1 MGVTGQELASYVE
14 EFTVGTWAED
24 PELLATFRAEVDER
38 LASLSAG
45 LLQLETQA
53 SHSSPRQLIAGL
65 FRDAH
70 TVKGS
75 ARMMGLTKVLETA
88 HAAEDLLGALRDGRF
103 QVRRDYVD
111 LLLATVD
118 GIGRS
123 ITNAPHAEVTEFL
136 DLLVAALRGAL
147 EGDDP
152 VTVPRMAE
160 PTPVGAAR
168 TAPPP
173 PSAASASASPS
184 AASSSSASSPAGT
197 GPASAFIVPTPPT
210 APAAFVVPPPPPNQ
224 AAVTLGGTGGPR
236 VVPPPPQ
243 SQAAIT
249 PVDRGNERAVDSVRV
264 TSQRVYDLLDVV
276 GEAELDARRVEQ
288 NAERVIALAADQK
301 RWLRA
306 LRDAVAASGSS
317 LPRDVEDAVY
327 NVMTVTD
334 QMQQSGH
341 QLRTLVED
349 ARGRL
354 ALVRDGAMGLAMV
367 PVRRVVAAFPRL
379 VRDVASSTGKD
390 VRLNLV
396 GEDVELDKKVLDG
409 VADALKHLV
418 INAVDHGCETPEDR
432 VAAGKSPRAT
442 VTVLAKAAG
451 GTVVLEVSDDGRGID
466 ENRVR
471 ATAIERGL
479 LPVGSTVAGAQL
491 LQLLFLAAFS
501 TSATVTSTSGRGV
514 GLDVVKTAVD
524 DLGGTIDV
532 FSELG
537 AGSRFV
543 LTLPITLGVLRCLIA
558 RVGDERYAVPV
569 PAVMESLSLRDVPI
583 DNVAGVPVVIRHG
596 ISVPLLDLG
605 SALGV
610 AGVRDARAA
619 LVVRHGGASDL
630 IAWSVDRLEGELELV
645 VKDLGSFVG
654 RLPLVTGATIDG
666 DGSVV
671 CLIDLREI
679 SGRAGGTGHTAGSTG
694 HLAGSAGAA
703 MPIGGSLG
711 AEGNDVDGTELVT
724 APVGR
729 KPRVL
734 VVEDSVGVR
743 ELERV
748 ILESAGYEVVTAVDG
763 LDGIARLRA
772 QPADLVLS
780 DVEMPGMDGFA
791 LTRTIRRTRGWE
803 QVPVVIMTS
812 RGDESDR
819 RAGLEAGANAYLLKS
834 DFDQTELVD
843 TVRRLIGR

>member
-1 MGVTGQELASYVE
+1 MGS
-14 EFTVGTWAED
+14 WAED

-45 LLQLETQA
+45 LLQLE
-53 SHSSPRQLIAGL
+53 SHAAPKQLMAGL

-75 ARMMGLTKVLETA
+75 ARMMGLHKVLETA

-111 LLLATVD
+111 LLLATAD

-123 ITNAPHAEVTEFL
+123 IVANPPAVVEEYL
-136 DLLVAALRGAL
+136 AALVTAL
-147 EGDDP
+147 RDALGGGEP
-152 VTVPRMAE
+152 VVVPRMAE
-160 PTPVGAAR
+160 PVPV
-168 TAPPP
+168 PL
-173 PSAASASASPS
+173 
-184 AASSSSASSPAGT
+184 
-197 GPASAFIVPTPPT
+197 
-210 APAAFVVPPPPPNQ
+210 PPPPPAAAPFASAGPIAAPAWPVAPPL
-224 AAVTLGGTGGPR
+224 AAVSGLGSLPAAPAAAMTL
-236 VVPPPPQ
+236 
-243 SQAAIT
+243 
-249 PVDRGNERAVDSVRV
+249 DRGGERAVDSVRV

-288 NAERVIALAADQK
+288 NAEKVVMFATEQK
-301 RWLRA
+301 RWLRT
-306 LRDAVAASGSS
+306 LRDAVAANGSS
-317 LPRDVEDAVY
+317 LPEDVELAVHQ
-327 NVMTVTD
+327 VVSVTD
-334 QMQQSGH
+334 QMQASGQ
-341 QLRTLVED
+341 QLRELVED

-379 VRDVASSTGKD
+379 IRDVASSTHKD

-432 VAAGKSPRAT
+432 LAAGKPPRAT

-466 ENRVR
+466 EDKVR
-471 ATAIERGL
+471 AAAIDRGL
-479 LPVGSTVAGAQL
+479 LPAGSTLAGAQL
-491 LQLLFLAAFS
+491 FQLLFLAAFS

-537 AGSRFV
+537 AGTRFV

-569 PAVMESLSLRDVPI
+569 PGVMESLSLRDVAI
-583 DNVAGVPVVIRHG
+583 GHVAGVPVVIRHG
-596 ISVPLLDLG
+596 VSVPLLDLG

-610 AGVRDARAA
+610 ESDRDPRAA
-619 LVVRHGGASDL
+619 LVVRHNGASDL

-671 CLIDLREI
+671 CLIDLREL
-679 SGRAGGTGHTAGSTG
+679 SGRAGGTGHNVNA
-694 HLAGSAGAA
+694 HLGGQGGAVDSAN
-703 MPIGGSLG
+703 GGNPEPSPL
-711 AEGNDVDGTELVT
+711 
-724 APVGR
+724 GR

-743 ELERV
+743 ELERA

-772 QPADLVLS
+772 EPADLVLS
-780 DVEMPGMDGFA
+780 DVEMPGMDGFT

-819 RAGLEAGANAYLLKS
+819 RAGLEAGASAYLLKS

-843 TVRRLIGR
+843 TVRRLLGR

>member
-1 MGVTGQELASYVE
+1 
-14 EFTVGTWAED
+14 VGTWAED
-24 PELLATFRAEVDER
+24 PELLATFRAEVEER

-45 LLQLETQA
+45 LLQLE
-53 SHSSPRQLIAGL
+53 SNPSPRQLIAGL

-75 ARMMGLTKVLETA
+75 ARMMGLTAVLHTA

-111 LLLATVD
+111 LLLATAD
-118 GIGRS
+118 GISRS
-123 ITNAPHAEVTEFL
+123 IAPNPTPTVDAYLT
-136 DLLVAALRGAL
+136 DLVNALRGAL

-152 VTVPRMAE
+152 VTIPRMSQ
-160 PTPVGAAR
+160 
-168 TAPPP
+168 P
-173 PSAASASASPS
+173 PSSPPAADL
-184 AASSSSASSPAGT
+184 PA
-197 GPASAFIVPTPPT
+197 
-210 APAAFVVPPPPPNQ
+210 APAAVPAGRKRTLIVPAPPTLPAPATLDSQLSLTMPPPAPV
-224 AAVTLGGTGGPR
+224 AAVSAPVPLVDGGG
-236 VVPPPPQ
+236 
-243 SQAAIT
+243 
-249 PVDRGNERAVDSVRV
+249 ERAVDSVRV

-288 NAERVIALAADQK
+288 NAERVIALATDQK
-301 RWLRA
+301 HWLRA
-306 LRDAVAASGSS
+306 LRDAVAASGGS
-317 LPRDVEDAVY
+317 LPGDIEAAVY
-327 NVMTVTD
+327 HVMSVTD
-334 QMQQSGH
+334 QMQSSGH
-341 QLRTLVED
+341 QLRELVED
-349 ARGRL
+349 SRGRL

-379 VRDVASSTGKD
+379 IRDVASSTGKD
-390 VRLNLV
+390 VRLVLV

-418 INAVDHGCETPEDR
+418 INAVDHGCETPDERGALD
-432 VAAGKSPRAT
+432 KPPRAT
-442 VTVLAKAAG
+442 VTVSAKAAG
-451 GTVVLEVSDDGRGID
+451 GTVVLEVADDGRGID
-466 ENRVR
+466 EDKVR

-479 LPVGSTVAGAQL
+479 LPAGSTLAGAQL
-491 LQLLFLAAFS
+491 FQLLFLAAFS
-501 TSATVTSTSGRGV
+501 TSPTVTSTSGRGV

-532 FSELG
+532 FSDLG
-537 AGSRFV
+537 SGSRFV

-558 RVGDERYAVPV
+558 RVGSERYAVPV
-569 PAVMESLSLRDVPI
+569 PAVIESLSLRDVAV

-596 ISVPLLDLG
+596 IAVPLLDLG
-605 SALGV
+605 AALGV
-610 AGVRDARAA
+610 EGEREPRAA
-619 LVVRHGGASDL
+619 LVVRNGGASDL

-679 SGRAGGTGHTAGSTG
+679 SVRAGGTGHV
-694 HLAGSAGAA
+694 
-703 MPIGGSLG
+703 GGSIHHG
-711 AEGNDVDGTELVT
+711 VGSSVEPSTVVA
-724 APVGR
+724 GR
-729 KPRVL
+729 KARIL

-748 ILESAGYEVVTAVDG
+748 ILESAGYDVVTAVDG

-772 QPADLVLS
+772 EPADLVLS
-780 DVEMPGMDGFA
+780 DVEMPGMDGFT

-819 RAGLEAGANAYLLKS
+819 RAGLEAGASAYLLKS

-843 TVRRLIGR
+843 TVRRLVGR

>member
-1 MGVTGQELASYVE
+1 M
-14 EFTVGTWAED
+14 GTWAED

-45 LLQLETQA
+45 LLQLESNGA
-53 SHSSPRQLIAGL
+53 PRQLIAAL

-75 ARMMGLTKVLETA
+75 ARMMGLTTVLQTA

-103 QVRRDYVD
+103 QVKREYVD

-123 ITNAPHAEVTEFL
+123 IATAPSTTVDGYLGE
-136 DLLVAALRGAL
+136 LVDALRGAL

-152 VTVPRMAE
+152 VKVPRMSQPVPAAVAPARAAKGGTKAASKGAAATAAE
-160 PTPVGAAR
+160 ASSTPVGVPAAGGVPFIV
-168 TAPPP
+168 ANP
-173 PSAASASASPS
+173 AASAALPGLSLPPMPLA
-184 AASSSSASSPAGT
+184 PAPVADVG
-197 GPASAFIVPTPPT
+197 
-210 APAAFVVPPPPPNQ
+210 APAALAGMAQ
-224 AAVTLGGTGGPR
+224 LGVGF
-236 VVPPPPQ
+236 
-243 SQAAIT
+243 
-249 PVDRGNERAVDSVRV
+249 DRAGDRAVDSVRV

-288 NAERVIALAADQK
+288 NAERVIALAVDQK

-306 LRDAVAASGSS
+306 LRDAVAASGAD
-317 LPRDVEDAVY
+317 LPSEVESAVHH
-327 NVMTVTD
+327 VMSVTD
-334 QMQQSGH
+334 QMQSSGH
-341 QLRTLVED
+341 QLRELVED
-349 ARGRL
+349 SRGRL

-418 INAVDHGCETPEDR
+418 INAVDHGCETPDER
-432 VAAGKSPRAT
+432 VAADKPPRAT
-442 VTVLAKAAG
+442 VTVSAKAAG

-466 ENRVR
+466 EDAVR
-471 ATAIERGL
+471 AIAIERGL
-479 LPVGSTVAGAQL
+479 LPVGSTLGGAQL
-491 LQLLFLAAFS
+491 FQLLFLASFS
-501 TSATVTSTSGRGV
+501 TSPTVTSTSGRGV

-537 AGSRFV
+537 VGTSFV

-558 RVGDERYAVPV
+558 RVGSERYAVPV
-569 PAVMESLSLRDVPI
+569 PAVIESLSLRDVAV
-583 DNVAGVPVVIRHG
+583 DTVAGVPVVVRHG
-596 ISVPLLDLG
+596 VTVPLLDLG

-610 AGVRDARAA
+610 EGDREPRAA
-619 LVVRHGGASDL
+619 LVVRNGGASDL

-679 SGRAGGTGHTAGSTG
+679 SGRAGGTGHVG
-694 HLAGSAGAA
+694 GSAQAA
-703 MPIGGSLG
+703 SPILIDQ
-711 AEGNDVDGTELVT
+711 EPTQL
-724 APVGR
+724 GR
-729 KPRVL
+729 KARIL

-763 LDGIARLRA
+763 LDGIARLRTE
-772 QPADLVLS
+772 PADLVLS
-780 DVEMPGMDGFA
+780 DVEMPGMDGFT

-819 RAGLEAGANAYLLKS
+819 RAGLEAGASAYLLKS

-843 TVRRLIGR
+843 TVRRLVGR

>member
-1 MGVTGQELASYVE
+1 M
-14 EFTVGTWAED
+14 GTWAED

-53 SHSSPRQLIAGL
+53 SPRQLIAAL

-123 ITNAPHAEVTEFL
+123 ITSAPHAEVTEYL
-136 DLLVAALRGAL
+136 DLLVTALRGAL

-160 PTPVGAAR
+160 PVPVAASR
-168 TAPPP
+168 IAPPPP
-173 PSAASASASPS
+173 PSA
-184 AASSSSASSPAGT
+184 SSPDGT
-197 GPASAFIVPTPPT
+197 APASAFIVPTPP
-210 APAAFVVPPPPPNQ
+210 AGPSPAAFVVPPPPANQ
-224 AAVTLGGTGGPR
+224 PAVTLGGSGGAR
-236 VVPPPPQ
+236 VPPPPPQ

-288 NAERVIALAADQK
+288 SAERVIALATDQK

-317 LPRDVEDAVY
+317 LPSDVEDAVY

-341 QLRTLVED
+341 QLRALVED

-418 INAVDHGCETPEDR
+418 INAIDHGCETPDDR
-432 VAAGKSPRAT
+432 IAAGKSPRAT
-442 VTVLAKAAG
+442 VTVAAKAAG

-471 ATAIERGL
+471 AAAIERGL

-537 AGSRFV
+537 VGTQFV

-569 PAVMESLSLRDVPI
+569 PAVMESLSLRDVPVE
-583 DNVAGVPVVIRHG
+583 NVAGVPVVIRHG

-610 AGVRDARAA
+610 PGARDARAA

-679 SGRAGGTGHTAGSTG
+679 SGRAGGTGHVAGGTA
-694 HLAGSAGAA
+694 AA
-703 MPIGGSLG
+703 MPAVGSLG
-711 AEGNDVDGTELVT
+711 AHGDDAEGTEMFA

-729 KPRVL
+729 KPRIL

-780 DVEMPGMDGFA
+780 DVEMPGMDGFT

-843 TVRRLIGR
+843 TVRRLVGR

>member
-1 MGVTGQELASYVE
+1 
-14 EFTVGTWAED
+14 
-24 PELLATFRAEVDER
+24 
-38 LASLSAG
+38 
-45 LLQLETQA
+45 
-53 SHSSPRQLIAGL
+53 
-65 FRDAH
+65 
-70 TVKGS
+70 
-75 ARMMGLTKVLETA
+75 MMGLTKVLETA
-88 HAAEDLLGALRDGRF
+88 HAAEDLLGALRDSRF
-103 QVRRDYVD
+103 QVKREYVD

-118 GIGRS
+118 GIARS
-123 ITNAPHAEVTEFL
+123 IAGEPAAAVEEYLT
-136 DLLVAALRGAL
+136 DLVNALRGAL

-152 VTVPRMAE
+152 VKVPRMAE
-160 PTPVGAAR
+160 PKPV
-168 TAPPP
+168 PL
-173 PSAASASASPS
+173 
-184 AASSSSASSPAGT
+184 
-197 GPASAFIVPTPPT
+197 VP
-210 APAAFVVPPPPPNQ
+210 VPPPVVPSPPGSPVGGLLVPAPPSVPPVPL
-224 AAVTLGGTGGPR
+224 AAV
-236 VVPPPPQ
+236 
-243 SQAAIT
+243 AAS
-249 PVDRGNERAVDSVRV
+249 PMDRGGDRAVDSVRV

-288 NAERVIALAADQK
+288 NAERVITLATEQK

-306 LRDAVAASGSS
+306 LRDAVAANGAA
-317 LPRDVEDAVY
+317 LPLDVEAAVH
-327 NVMTVTD
+327 NVMSVTD
-334 QMQQSGH
+334 QMQSSGH
-341 QLRTLVED
+341 QLRELVED

-354 ALVRDGAMGLAMV
+354 GLVRDGAMGLAMV

-390 VRLNLV
+390 VRLNLL
-396 GEDVELDKKVLDG
+396 GEDAELDKKVLDG

-418 INAVDHGCETPEDR
+418 INAVDHGCETPDDR
-432 VAAGKSPRAT
+432 TAVAKPPRAT
-442 VTVLAKAAG
+442 VTVSAKAAG

-466 ENRVR
+466 EDKVR
-471 ATAIERGL
+471 AAAIERGL
-479 LPVGSTVAGAQL
+479 LPVGSTLAGAQL
-491 LQLLFLAAFS
+491 FQLLFLAAFS
-501 TSATVTSTSGRGV
+501 TSPTVTSTSGRGV

-537 AGSRFV
+537 AGTRFV

-558 RVGDERYAVPV
+558 RVGEERYAVPV
-569 PAVMESLSLRDVPI
+569 PAVTESLSLRDVAI

-605 SALGV
+605 AALGV
-610 AGVRDARAA
+610 ESARDPRAA
-619 LVVRHGGASDL
+619 LVVRTSGASDL

-679 SGRAGGTGHTAGSTG
+679 SGRASGTGHVGGAAHLGGPRLSTHTNG
-694 HLAGSAGAA
+694 GRSDSAG
-703 MPIGGSLG
+703 G
-711 AEGNDVDGTELVT
+711 AIEQEANPL
-724 APVGR
+724 GR
-729 KPRVL
+729 KPRIL

-748 ILESAGYEVVTAVDG
+748 ILESAGYDVVTAVDG

-772 QPADLVLS
+772 EPADLVLS
-780 DVEMPGMDGFA
+780 DVEMPGMDGFT

-819 RAGLEAGANAYLLKS
+819 RAGLEAGASAYLLKS

-843 TVRRLIGR
+843 TVRRLVGR

>member
-1 MGVTGQELASYVE
+1 M
-14 EFTVGTWAED
+14 GTWAED

-45 LLQLETQA
+45 LLQLESNA
-53 SHSSPRQLIAGL
+53 APRQLIAGL

-103 QVRRDYVD
+103 HVKREYVD

-118 GIGRS
+118 GIARS
-123 ITNAPHAEVTEFL
+123 IAGEPAAAVEEYLT
-136 DLLVAALRGAL
+136 DLVNALRGAL

-152 VTVPRMAE
+152 VRVPRMAE
-160 PTPVGAAR
+160 PKP
-168 TAPPP
+168 AP
-173 PSAASASASPS
+173 
-184 AASSSSASSPAGT
+184 
-197 GPASAFIVPTPPT
+197 
-210 APAAFVVPPPPPNQ
+210 VVPPPPTAVPSPIAVPSPGGALLVPAPPSMPPVPL
-224 AAVTLGGTGGPR
+224 AAL
-236 VVPPPPQ
+236 
-243 SQAAIT
+243 AAS
-249 PVDRGNERAVDSVRV
+249 PMDRGGERAVDSVRV

-288 NAERVIALAADQK
+288 NAERVITLATEQK

-306 LRDAVAASGSS
+306 LRDAVAANGAA
-317 LPRDVEDAVY
+317 LPLDVEAAVH
-327 NVMTVTD
+327 NVMSVTD
-334 QMQQSGH
+334 QMQSSGH
-341 QLRTLVED
+341 QLRELVED

-390 VRLNLV
+390 VRLNLL

-418 INAVDHGCETPEDR
+418 INAVDHGCETPDDR
-432 VAAGKSPRAT
+432 MAVDKPPRAT
-442 VTVLAKAAG
+442 VTVSAKAAG

-466 ENRVR
+466 EDKVR
-471 ATAIERGL
+471 ASAIERGL
-479 LPVGSTVAGAQL
+479 LPVGSTLAGAQL
-491 LQLLFLAAFS
+491 FQLLFLAAFS
-501 TSATVTSTSGRGV
+501 TSPTVTSTSGRGV

-537 AGSRFV
+537 SGSRFV

-569 PAVMESLSLRDVPI
+569 PAVMESLSLRDVAI

-605 SALGV
+605 AALGV
-610 AGVRDARAA
+610 DSARDPRAA
-619 LVVRHGGASDL
+619 LVVRNSGASDL

-679 SGRAGGTGHTAGSTG
+679 SGRASGTGHVGGAAHLGGPRVAGHANRGNSRDD
-694 HLAGSAGAA
+694 SAG
-703 MPIGGSLG
+703 G
-711 AEGNDVDGTELVT
+711 AIEQEANPL
-724 APVGR
+724 GR
-729 KPRVL
+729 KPRIL

-748 ILESAGYEVVTAVDG
+748 ILESAGYDVVTAVDG

-772 QPADLVLS
+772 EPADLVLS
-780 DVEMPGMDGFA
+780 DVEMPGMDGFT

-819 RAGLEAGANAYLLKS
+819 RAGLEAGASAYLLKS

-843 TVRRLIGR
+843 TVRRLVGR

>member
-1 MGVTGQELASYVE
+1 
-14 EFTVGTWAED
+14 VGSWAED
-24 PELLATFRAEVDER
+24 PELLATFRAEVEER

-45 LLQLETQA
+45 LLQLESNA
-53 SHSSPRQLIAGL
+53 SPRQLIAGL

-75 ARMMGLTKVLETA
+75 ARMMGLTAVLQTA

-111 LLLATVD
+111 VLLATVD
-118 GIGRS
+118 GISRS
-123 ITNAPHAEVTEFL
+123 IAPNPTPAVDEYLT
-136 DLLVAALRGAL
+136 DLVNALRGAL

-152 VTVPRMAE
+152 VTIPRMPQPAPPAAE
-160 PTPVGAAR
+160 PAP
-168 TAPPP
+168 APP
-173 PSAASASASPS
+173 AV
-184 AASSSSASSPAGT
+184 PAGRKRT
-197 GPASAFIVPTPPT
+197 LIVPAPPT
-210 APAAFVVPPPPPNQ
+210 VPAPSTLDSSLSLTVPPP
-224 AAVTLGGTGGPR
+224 ASSVAVSAPVALVDGGG
-236 VVPPPPQ
+236 
-243 SQAAIT
+243 
-249 PVDRGNERAVDSVRV
+249 ERAVDSVRV

-301 RWLRA
+301 HWLRA
-306 LRDAVAASGSS
+306 LRDAVAASGGS
-317 LPRDVEDAVY
+317 LPGDVEAAVY
-327 NVMTVTD
+327 HVMSVTD
-334 QMQQSGH
+334 QMQSSGH
-341 QLRTLVED
+341 QLRELVED
-349 ARGRL
+349 SRGRL

-379 VRDVASSTGKD
+379 IRDVASSTGKD
-390 VRLNLV
+390 VRLILV

-418 INAVDHGCETPEDR
+418 INAVDHGCETPEVRGALD
-432 VAAGKSPRAT
+432 KPPRAT
-442 VTVLAKAAG
+442 VTVSAKAAG
-451 GTVVLEVSDDGRGID
+451 GTVVLEVADDGRGID
-466 ENRVR
+466 EDKVR

-479 LPVGSTVAGAQL
+479 LPAGSTLAGAQL
-491 LQLLFLAAFS
+491 FQLLFLASFS
-501 TSATVTSTSGRGV
+501 TSPTVTSTSGRGV

-532 FSELG
+532 LSELG
-537 AGSRFV
+537 SGTRFV

-558 RVGDERYAVPV
+558 RVGNERYAVPV
-569 PAVMESLSLRDVPI
+569 PAVIESVSLRDVAV

-596 ISVPLLDLG
+596 IAVPLLDLG
-605 SALGV
+605 AALGV
-610 AGVRDARAA
+610 EGEREPRAA
-619 LVVRHGGASDL
+619 LVVRNGGASDL

-679 SGRAGGTGHTAGSTG
+679 SVRAGGTGHV
-694 HLAGSAGAA
+694 
-703 MPIGGSLG
+703 GGSIHHG
-711 AEGNDVDGTELVT
+711 VSSSAAEPV
-724 APVGR
+724 APVIGR
-729 KPRVL
+729 KPRIL

-748 ILESAGYEVVTAVDG
+748 ILESAGYDVVTAVDG

-772 QPADLVLS
+772 EPADLVLS
-780 DVEMPGMDGFA
+780 DVEMPGMDGFT

-819 RAGLEAGANAYLLKS
+819 RAGLEAGASAYLLKS

-843 TVRRLIGR
+843 TVRRLVGR

>member
-1 MGVTGQELASYVE
+1 M
-14 EFTVGTWAED
+14 GTWAED

-45 LLQLETQA
+45 LLQLE
-53 SHSSPRQLIAGL
+53 SSGAPRQLIAAL

-75 ARMMGLTKVLETA
+75 ARMMGLATVLQTA

-103 QVRRDYVD
+103 QVKREYVD

-123 ITNAPHAEVTEFL
+123 IATAPSTAVDGYLGE
-136 DLLVAALRGAL
+136 LVDALRGAL

-152 VTVPRMAE
+152 VKVPRMSQ
-160 PTPVGAAR
+160 PTPALAALPARPRASRAGKSKTATTVAESGAQ
-168 TAPPP
+168 APDPI
-173 PSAASASASPS
+173 AATLGVRA
-184 AASSSSASSPAGT
+184 T
-197 GPASAFIVPTPPT
+197 GSVPFIVANPAAVTGLPGLSLPPVPLSSVA
-210 APAAFVVPPPPPNQ
+210 APAAEAP
-224 AAVTLGGTGGPR
+224 AALTGM
-236 VVPPPPQ
+236 
-243 SQAAIT
+243 ALL
-249 PVDRGNERAVDSVRV
+249 DRPGERAVDSVRV

-288 NAERVIALAADQK
+288 NAERVIALAIDQK

-306 LRDAVAASGSS
+306 LRDAVAASGAS
-317 LPRDVEDAVY
+317 LPGEVESAVY
-327 NVMTVTD
+327 NVMSVTD
-334 QMQQSGH
+334 QMQSSGH
-341 QLRTLVED
+341 QLRELVED
-349 ARGRL
+349 SRGRL

-418 INAVDHGCETPEDR
+418 INAVDHGCETPEER
-432 VAAGKSPRAT
+432 VAADKPVRAT
-442 VTVLAKAAG
+442 VTVSAKAAG

-466 ENRVR
+466 EDAVR

-479 LPVGSTVAGAQL
+479 LPVGSTLGGAQL
-491 LQLLFLAAFS
+491 FQLLFLASFS
-501 TSATVTSTSGRGV
+501 TSPTVTSTSGRGV

-537 AGSRFV
+537 AGTSFV

-558 RVGDERYAVPV
+558 RVGSERYAVPV
-569 PAVMESLSLRDVPI
+569 PAVIESLSLRDVVV
-583 DNVAGVPVVIRHG
+583 DTVAGVPVVLRHG
-596 ISVPLLDLG
+596 VTVPLLDLG

-610 AGVRDARAA
+610 EGDREPRAA

-679 SGRAGGTGHTAGSTG
+679 SGRAGGTGH
-694 HLAGSAGAA
+694 L
-703 MPIGGSLG
+703 GGSLQVG
-711 AEGNDVDGTELVT
+711 APLQIDQEP
-724 APVGR
+724 APLGR
-729 KPRVL
+729 KARIL

-763 LDGIARLRA
+763 LDGIARLRTE
-772 QPADLVLS
+772 PADLVLS
-780 DVEMPGMDGFA
+780 DVEMPGMDGFT

-803 QVPVVIMTS
+803 HVPVVIMTS

-819 RAGLEAGANAYLLKS
+819 RAGLEAGASAYLLKS

-843 TVRRLIGR
+843 TVRRLVGR

>member
-1 MGVTGQELASYVE
+1 
-14 EFTVGTWAED
+14 VGTWAED
-24 PELLATFRAEVDER
+24 PELLATFRAEVEER

-45 LLQLETQA
+45 LLQLE
-53 SHSSPRQLIAGL
+53 SNGSPRQLIAGL

-75 ARMMGLTKVLETA
+75 ARMMGLTAVLQTA

-118 GIGRS
+118 GISRS
-123 ITNAPHAEVTEFL
+123 IAANPTPAVDEYLTE
-136 DLLVAALRGAL
+136 LVNALRGAL

-152 VTVPRMAE
+152 VTIPRMSQPSSNPPSSNPPSSNPPSSNPPSSNPPAAKA
-160 PTPVGAAR
+160 PTARAAVPAGRKR
-168 TAPPP
+168 TLIVPAPPTLP
-173 PSAASASASPS
+173 SPS
-184 AASSSSASSPAGT
+184 TLDSPLSLT
-197 GPASAFIVPTPPT
+197 
-210 APAAFVVPPPPPNQ
+210 VPPPIAS
-224 AAVTLGGTGGPR
+224 AAVSAPVALVDGGG
-236 VVPPPPQ
+236 
-243 SQAAIT
+243 
-249 PVDRGNERAVDSVRV
+249 ERAVDSVRV

-288 NAERVIALAADQK
+288 NAERVIALAKDQK
-301 RWLRA
+301 HWLRA
-306 LRDAVAASGSS
+306 LRDAVAASGGS
-317 LPRDVEDAVY
+317 LPGDIEAAVY
-327 NVMTVTD
+327 HVMSVTD
-334 QMQQSGH
+334 QMQSSGH
-341 QLRTLVED
+341 QLRELVED
-349 ARGRL
+349 SRGRL

-379 VRDVASSTGKD
+379 IRDVASSTGKD
-390 VRLNLV
+390 VRLTLV

-418 INAVDHGCETPEDR
+418 INAVDHGCETPDERGTLD
-432 VAAGKSPRAT
+432 KPPRAT
-442 VTVLAKAAG
+442 VTVSAKAAG
-451 GTVVLEVSDDGRGID
+451 GTVVLEVADDGRGID
-466 ENRVR
+466 EDKVR

-479 LPVGSTVAGAQL
+479 LPAGSLLAGAQL
-491 LQLLFLAAFS
+491 FQLLFLAAFS
-501 TSATVTSTSGRGV
+501 TSPTVTSTSGRGV

-532 FSELG
+532 FSEF
-537 AGSRFV
+537 GSGTRFV

-558 RVGDERYAVPV
+558 RVGNERYAVPV
-569 PAVMESLSLRDVPI
+569 PAVIESVSLRDVAV

-596 ISVPLLDLG
+596 IAVPLLDLG
-605 SALGV
+605 AALGV
-610 AGVRDARAA
+610 EGEREPRAA
-619 LVVRHGGASDL
+619 LVVRNGGASDL

-679 SGRAGGTGHTAGSTG
+679 SVRAGGTGHVGGSIHHG
-694 HLAGSAGAA
+694 VGSAVETVA
-703 MPIGGSLG
+703 
-711 AEGNDVDGTELVT
+711 VT
-724 APVGR
+724 GR
-729 KPRVL
+729 RARIL

-748 ILESAGYEVVTAVDG
+748 ILESAGYDVVTAVDG

-772 QPADLVLS
+772 EPADLVLS
-780 DVEMPGMDGFA
+780 DVEMPGMDGFT

-819 RAGLEAGANAYLLKS
+819 RAGLEAGASAYLLKS

-843 TVRRLIGR
+843 TVRRLVGR

>member
-1 MGVTGQELASYVE
+1 VAK
-14 EFTVGTWAED
+14 GTWAED
-24 PELLATFRAEVDER
+24 PELLATFRAEVEER

-45 LLQLETQA
+45 LLQLESNA
-53 SHSSPRQLIAGL
+53 SPRQLIASL

-75 ARMMGLTKVLETA
+75 ARMMGLTAVLNTA

-118 GIGRS
+118 GISRS
-123 ITNAPHAEVTEFL
+123 IAPSPTPAVEEYLTE
-136 DLLVAALRGAL
+136 LVNALRGAL

-152 VTVPRMAE
+152 VTIPRMSQPLLNAPSAE
-160 PTPVGAAR
+160 PPTATPAVPAGRKR
-168 TAPPP
+168 TLIVPAPPP
-173 PSAASASASPS
+173 LPAPAPLDSPLSLTVPAPVATAAAS
-184 AASSSSASSPAGT
+184 
-197 GPASAFIVPTPPT
+197 
-210 APAAFVVPPPPPNQ
+210 
-224 AAVTLGGTGGPR
+224 
-236 VVPPPPQ
+236 
-243 SQAAIT
+243 T
-249 PVDRGNERAVDSVRV
+249 PVALVDGGGERAVDSVRV

-288 NAERVIALAADQK
+288 NAERVIALATDQK
-301 RWLRA
+301 HWLRA
-306 LRDAVAASGSS
+306 LRDAVAASGGS
-317 LPRDVEDAVY
+317 LPGDIEAAVY
-327 NVMTVTD
+327 HVMSVTD
-334 QMQQSGH
+334 QMQSSGH
-341 QLRTLVED
+341 QLRELVED
-349 ARGRL
+349 SRGRL

-379 VRDVASSTGKD
+379 IRDVASSTGKD
-390 VRLNLV
+390 VRLTLV

-418 INAVDHGCETPEDR
+418 INAVDHGCETPDERGALD
-432 VAAGKSPRAT
+432 KPPRAT
-442 VTVLAKAAG
+442 VTVSAKAAG
-451 GTVVLEVSDDGRGID
+451 GTVVLEVADDGRGID
-466 ENRVR
+466 EDKVR

-479 LPVGSTVAGAQL
+479 LPAGSTLAGAQL
-491 LQLLFLAAFS
+491 FQLLFLASFS
-501 TSATVTSTSGRGV
+501 TSPTVTSTSGRGV

-537 AGSRFV
+537 SGSRFV

-558 RVGDERYAVPV
+558 RVGNERYAVPV
-569 PAVMESLSLRDVPI
+569 PAVIESLSLRDIAV

-596 ISVPLLDLG
+596 IAVPLLDLG
-605 SALGV
+605 AALGV
-610 AGVRDARAA
+610 EGEREPRAA
-619 LVVRHGGASDL
+619 LVVRNGGASDL

-679 SGRAGGTGHTAGSTG
+679 SVRAGGTGHV
-694 HLAGSAGAA
+694 
-703 MPIGGSLG
+703 GGSIHHG
-711 AEGNDVDGTELVT
+711 VSSAMEPAV
-724 APVGR
+724 AIAGR
-729 KPRVL
+729 KARIL

-748 ILESAGYEVVTAVDG
+748 ILESAGYDVVTAVDG

-772 QPADLVLS
+772 EPADLVLS
-780 DVEMPGMDGFA
+780 DVEMPGMDGFT

-819 RAGLEAGANAYLLKS
+819 RAGLEAGASAYLLKS

-843 TVRRLIGR
+843 TVRRLVGR